1 MSNIQIINNSCTLT
15 IADYKQKESH
25 IWDHTWNFVIWAH
38 NHHDHV
44 YTNYCHVFFIVCYS
58 MEILMLWW
66 ITYWKYMYLHLFVE
80 LHIPVV
86 WLGQGSTAQG
96 NCNKLCKSSFPSKS
110 AVPSVFFKFIL
121 MQESHN
127 RLFFLLIYFY
137 LDTKWLI

>member
-1 MSNIQIINNSCTLT
+1 M
-15 IADYKQKESH
+15 
-25 IWDHTWNFVIWAH
+25 
-38 NHHDHV
+38 
-44 YTNYCHVFFIVCYS
+44 
-58 MEILMLWW
+58 
-66 ITYWKYMYLHLFVE
+66 YWHLFVQ

-96 NCNKLCKSSFPSKS
+96 NCNKLCKSSFPSKG